1 MELMQIGGRVEQDTQ
16 HTPQDKE
23 LLTLLQS
30 RHEGFAFASM
40 VVGSLPFPPL
50 PVIVLQGED
59 GAYGTAS
66 SFDLLQQAILV
77 QQTGCRPPGD
87 LVKNKR
93 EILDRLTRD
102 MTTHYERALSGEV
115 SGEGKASICSNLW
128 VETAYNIY
136 CNSFRNY
143 MITNYATCTQDL
155 RFHEIHAVDADSI
168 LVQQGSSHWKAGRL
182 LSEPRSPSPQSADL
196 LGDSLLFRESPP
208 SAAAAFTSYKQML
221 RSYAVDLATLPVS

>member
-1 MELMQIGGRVEQDTQ
+1 MELLQNGNLEQ
-16 HTPQDKE
+16 QDKAAE
-23 LLTLLQS
+23 KVLQTLLQS
-30 RHEGFAFASM
+30 RHEGCAFASM
-40 VVGSLPFPPL
+40 VIGSLPFPPL
-50 PVIVLQGED
+50 PVLVLRGED
-59 GAYGTAS
+59 GEYGTAS

-143 MITNYATCTQDL
+143 ILTNYATCTQDL

-196 LGDSLLFRESPP
+196 LISAESLLFRESPP